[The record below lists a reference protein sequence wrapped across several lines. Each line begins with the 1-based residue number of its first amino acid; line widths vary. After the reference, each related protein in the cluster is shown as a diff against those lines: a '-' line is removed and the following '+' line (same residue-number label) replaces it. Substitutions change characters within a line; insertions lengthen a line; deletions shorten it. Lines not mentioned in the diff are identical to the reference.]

1 LLAVNFW
8 RGIRVI
14 ASLRRGTNAIGR
26 WTVTAAELAEF
37 AASNKARN
45 ALGIEHHNEWH
56 MPRDLPAAG
65 IEVTFAPDR
74 VLVGDTYFALSTTG
88 LFRFT
93 NVWMLAGTTLAIAFR
108 TLLTLAN
115 RFGARVTLGELRIP
129 VSRLAG
135 AEAARAVTYFEEM
148 SAGKMIANPNFYRT
162 RLRVGLIG
170 APTFLAIAALGF
182 VLGPND
188 MSEGSMSISSLM
200 VIIGL
205 VAGITMLI
213 LALAA
218 KLLGGCSGRA
228 QERQRLRRI
237 LRKARNGAMQARAR
251 AHACL
256 PAPPVLQRA
265 RVRSRPPATCRH
277 CANPLRKV
285 AHPDKEAAIGSE
297 CRPTRLQR
305 DRALVPD
312 LFRPPDIVLDPAME
326 FKPHE

>member
-1 LLAVNFW
+1 MFSAGIRNPQRSVMICLAVTVIAWASIAWGVYEMHATGEETPGSGLKIGLALLPAILAPLPAVNFW

-74 VLVGDTYFALSTTG
+74 VFVGDTYFALSTTG

-108 TLLTLAN
+108 TLLTLAK

-129 VSRLAG
+129 VSRLAA
-135 AEAARAVTYFEEM
+135 AEAARAVIYFEEM

-162 RLRVGLIG
+162 RLWVGLIG

-218 KLLGGCSGRA
+218 KLLGRVQSGRA
-228 QERQRLRRI
+228 AEAETDLAQVTAQWSDAGAS
-237 LRKARNGAMQARAR
+237 AR
-251 AHACL
+251 
-256 PAPPVLQRA
+256 
-265 RVRSRPPATCRH
+265 
-277 CANPLRKV
+277 
-285 AHPDKEAAIGSE
+285 
-297 CRPTRLQR
+297 
-305 DRALVPD
+305 
-312 LFRPPDIVLDPAME
+312 
-326 FKPHE
+326 